1 MWYVIIHIE
10 AGSFITVKP
19 ANTIPPSLVLDLE
32 TGVTKTPNRSK
43 YSNGVPF
50 FFGMAKNA
58 WSQRLNA
65 YIYIYLDI
73 LCIHIYI
80 YTLYIYIYIYLHSI
94 YIYII
99 YIYLFTFYIYILTA
113 HTYIIIYVCMQIYV
127 YGCIHNEQDCG
138 FTVHGYHLGMTWPSS
153 FGDAG
158 DPGAALHKGSK
169 ECPGR

>member
-50 FFGMAKNA
+50 FWVWLKMLDPRD
-58 WSQRLNA
+58 WTLT

-80 YTLYIYIYIYLHSI
+80 YTLYIYIYIFIYIL
-94 YIYII
+94 YIYIH
-99 YIYLFTFYIYILTA
+99 YIYIFIYILYIYTYC
-113 HTYIIIYVCMQIYV
+113 TYIYHHICMYADI
-127 YGCIHNEQDCG
+127 CIRLYTQWARLW
-138 FTVHGYHLGMTWPSS
+138 VHSPWIPPGYDVAVVLWRCWRPRRCS
-153 FGDAG
+153 AQ
-158 DPGAALHKGSK
+158 
-169 ECPGR
+169 R